1 MNNIAK
7 VRERAGITQISL
19 YKKLGWRQ
27 SRLSNYEG
35 GKRPLKLV
43 DARKIVLALKE
54 LGAETTFDE
63 VFPPTESIAI

>member
-19 YKKLGWRQ
+19 YTKLNWRQ

-35 GKRPLKLV
+35 NKRPLKLN
-43 DARKIVLALKE
+43 DARKIVSALNE
-54 LGAETTFDE
+54 LGAEAGFDE
-63 VFPPTESIAI
+63 VFPPIDNADS